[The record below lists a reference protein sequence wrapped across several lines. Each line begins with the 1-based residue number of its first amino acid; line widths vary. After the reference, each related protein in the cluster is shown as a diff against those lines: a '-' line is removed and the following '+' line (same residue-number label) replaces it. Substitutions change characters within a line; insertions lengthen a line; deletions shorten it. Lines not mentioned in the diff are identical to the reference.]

1 MQEIWKP
8 IDGYEGRYEISNFG
22 RLKSYLQDR
31 NGKIKIGNKTFKGY
45 RTALLYDADGN
56 KKWIPIHRLV
66 ANAFIENPMNLP
78 QINHKDENK
87 ENNHVENLE
96 WCTNA
101 YNHNYGTRNERASIS
116 NKCCSTTSKKIYS
129 IDSDGNIESFDSVGE
144 AERQTGNSHSNIVRT
159 LKGKTS
165 HCGNRQWF
173 YY

>member
-45 RTALLYDADGN
+45 RSALLYDADGN
-56 KKWIPIHRLV
+56 KSWIPIHRLV
-66 ANAFIENPMNLP
+66 ANAFIDNPMNLP
-78 QINHKDENK
+78 QVNHKDENK

-96 WCTNA
+96 WCTNE
-101 YNHNYGTRNERASIS
+101 YNHNYGTRNKRTSIS
-116 NKCCSTTSKKIYS
+116 NRCCPTTSKRIYS
-129 IDSDGNIESFDSVGE
+129 VDSDGNIESYDSVNE
-144 AERQTGNSHSNIVRT
+144 AERQTGISHSNIIRT
-159 LKGKTS
+159 LKGRTN